1 MTTMTIGRGGEVTL
15 PGDVQER
22 YGLRPEVSVRLI
34 ETRSG
39 LLLVPLTD
47 GPMSAELEQE
57 VQEWQAAG
65 QQTWA
70 RFPYEDDTP

>member
-1 MTTMTIGRGGEVTL
+1 MTTTIIGRGGEVTL

-47 GPMSAELEQE
+47 EPVNEELALEL
-57 VQEWQAAG
+57 QEWQALGADA
-65 QQTWA
+65 WA
-70 RFPYEDDTP
+70 QFPYEDGE